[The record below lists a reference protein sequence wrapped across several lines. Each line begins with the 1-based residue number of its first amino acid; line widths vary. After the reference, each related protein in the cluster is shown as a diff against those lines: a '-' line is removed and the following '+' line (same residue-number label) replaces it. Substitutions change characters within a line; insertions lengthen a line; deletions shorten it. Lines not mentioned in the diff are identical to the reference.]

1 MLRFS
6 FDKSLVPPGYF
17 VAIMPDG
24 TPIKQA
30 SREVW
35 FTEIKNHYRRNGLT
49 LPENWKAYYEDRLCK
64 TLGPGFCMNEAGIP
78 VNPETIKVD
87 LSDLRRGM
95 TVLWS
100 ITRDPDPLV
109 DKETAVQRAA
119 ICAACPGNVSV
130 AGCHSCEQFSNLVL
144 EIKGKQTTPADPYLK
159 TCFSCKCYNQAQV
172 WVKKEHLGKGIEGP
186 MIRQMA
192 EMNPECWKAK
202 ELSQP

>member
-1 MLRFS
+1 MLRFA

-35 FTEIKNHYRRNGLT
+35 FAEIRNHYRRNGLT
-49 LPENWKAYYEDRLCK
+49 LPEDWKAYYEDRLCK
-64 TLGPGFCMNEAGIP
+64 NLPPGLCMNEAGIP
-78 VNPETIKVD
+78 VNSGPPQLS

-109 DKETAVQRAA
+109 EKEEAVRRAA
-119 ICAACPGNVSV
+119 ICAACPANVSV
-130 AGCHSCEQFSNLVL
+130 SGCFSCEQIMNVAL
-144 EIKGKQTTPADPYLK
+144 EIKGKRTTPADAYLK
-159 TCFSCKCYNQAQV
+159 SCRYCGCLNTAQV
-172 WVKKEHLGKGIEGP
+172 WVKKEHLAKGIEGP
-186 MIRQMA
+186 MLQDMKN
-192 EMNPECWKAK
+192 MNPDCWKAK
-202 ELSQP
+202 LFKS